1 MAGFNQDVT
10 NKKRKEDKM
19 KKLMKYLKEEEGI
32 VAIEYGLIAAGIA
45 VAISAAVLLIGGQL
59 DTLFRSIVTLLGG

>member
-1 MAGFNQDVT
+1 
-10 NKKRKEDKM
+10 M
-19 KKLMKYLKEEEGI
+19 KKLMNYLKEEEGI

-59 DTLFRSIVTLLGG
+59 VTLFTEIWTLLGGT